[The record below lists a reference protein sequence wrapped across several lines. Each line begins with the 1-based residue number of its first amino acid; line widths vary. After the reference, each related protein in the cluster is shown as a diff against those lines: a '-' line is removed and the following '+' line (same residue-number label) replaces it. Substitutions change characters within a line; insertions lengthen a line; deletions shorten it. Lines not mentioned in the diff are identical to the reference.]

1 MRSLDITNLFQSINH
16 VGIVEGVDATI
27 QNLKLLLLSNKLTLF
42 GDPYFGTNLQNL
54 LFNKNNKILKDI
66 ILDEIY
72 TAIIDFMP
80 QLTLNRNEID
90 LKIDKEKIS
99 LVINSKNNLNYIT
112 DLYNINLTSE
122 AKDFSNG

>member
-1 MRSLDITNLFQSINH
+1 MKSLDITNLFQSINH
-16 VGIVEGVDATI
+16 VGIVEGADATI